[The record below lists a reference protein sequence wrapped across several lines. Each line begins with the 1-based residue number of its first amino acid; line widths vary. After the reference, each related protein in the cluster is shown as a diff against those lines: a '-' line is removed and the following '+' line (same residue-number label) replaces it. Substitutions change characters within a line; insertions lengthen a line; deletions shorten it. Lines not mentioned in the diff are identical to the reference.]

1 VSVLVAVPAGPEG
14 AAALQAGSAEATL
27 LGTELVVLNLT
38 LDPIG
43 GGLPVI
49 ERDGPGDRDPVDAVL
64 DEIERRGDVQRLVIG
79 LRRRSPVS
87 KAVLGSV
94 SQRLLLRAPVPVL
107 AVKAG

>member
-1 VSVLVAVPAGPEG
+1 MSVLVAVPAGPEG
-14 AAALQAGSAEATL
+14 AAALQAGKAEAAL
-27 LGTELVVLNLT
+27 LGTELVVLNLS

-43 GGLPVI
+43 DDVAVI
-49 ERDGPGDRDPVDAVL
+49 ERDGPDDRDPVDAVL
-64 DEIERRGDVQRLVIG
+64 DEIDRRGDVQRLVIG

-94 SQRLLLRAPVPVL
+94 SQRLLLQAPVPVL